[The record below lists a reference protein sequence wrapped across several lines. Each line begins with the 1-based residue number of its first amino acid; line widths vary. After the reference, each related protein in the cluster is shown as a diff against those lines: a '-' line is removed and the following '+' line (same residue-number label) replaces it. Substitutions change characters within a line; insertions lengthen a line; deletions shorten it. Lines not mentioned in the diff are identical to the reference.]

1 MEVIP
6 EDEASGPSS
15 TNNEA
20 PRQIKNEVPVT
31 PDWMMGTLSRELK
44 QVGEMVLIDNILLMN
59 SINFVW
65 IVTYSIKEY
74 IVYAISGW

>member
-44 QVGEMVLIDNILLMN
+44 QVGEMVLID
-59 SINFVW
+59 
-65 IVTYSIKEY
+65 Y
-74 IVYAISGW
+74 IFYL

>member
-44 QVGEMVLIDNILLMN
+44 QVGEMVLIDYV
-59 SINFVW
+59 F
-65 IVTYSIKEY
+65 
-74 IVYAISGW
+74 